1 MALRRALMIVGFF
14 ALAGA
19 IATPSH
25 AQEKRK
31 LSKDEAPQYE
41 ALRALVDAVAS
52 GKQPAPADVKLTMHS
67 FFLLSGADVYIPFTL
82 DLNPAFSQ
90 VPVGMYV
97 RAVAK
102 TPAAAAPAGGNKG
115 KGKVSGGA
123 PTSGGQTFA
132 FEDIAF
138 YPDKTDQIN
147 RALELPAGDYD
158 VYIAMNERAGKD
170 KKAPPPKAT
179 VLVQQMTVP
188 NLASGL
194 STSSLILAKSLDQAG
209 GPPLNGQQQLEQP
222 YTISGFKIV
231 PTFTPAYPQS
241 GELLWVFYIYNE
253 GAAANGK
260 PDLNVDYNFFRA
272 AEEKPFVNMPPS
284 VYNTSTLPAE
294 FNLAAG
300 HTVFVGQGVP
310 LKTFAPGDYKVEM
323 KITDKTNNQAI
334 TRTVNFTVTP

>member
-1 MALRRALMIVGFF
+1 
-14 ALAGA
+14 
-19 IATPSH
+19 
-25 AQEKRK
+25 
-31 LSKDEAPQYE
+31 
-41 ALRALVDAVAS
+41 
-52 GKQPAPADVKLTMHS
+52 
-67 FFLLSGADVYIPFTL
+67 
-82 DLNPAFSQ
+82 
-90 VPVGMYV
+90 
-97 RAVAK
+97 
-102 TPAAAAPAGGNKG
+102 
-115 KGKVSGGA
+115 
-123 PTSGGQTFA
+123 
-132 FEDIAF
+132 
-138 YPDKTDQIN
+138 
-147 RALELPAGDYD
+147 
-158 VYIAMNERAGKD
+158 MNERAGKD

-222 YTISGFKIV
+222 YTISGYKIT
-231 PTFTPAYPQS
+231 PTLHAQLPQDRRAS
-241 GELLWVFYIYNE
+241 LRVFYIYNE